1 MARWRLKTMV
11 MGQEI
16 EGSVIRVSVNK
27 DGNAI
32 GLISI
37 LGSWL
42 NDVCIGG
49 SPHIMVIRK
58 LGRVL

>member
-1 MARWRLKTMV
+1 MV
-11 MGQEI
+11 IGQEV

-42 NDVCIGG
+42 NDVYA
-49 SPHIMVIRK
+49 
-58 LGRVL
+58 LGVRRTLRL

>member
-1 MARWRLKTMV
+1 MV
-11 MGQEI
+11 IGQEV